1 MKSKELDQFMCDWY
15 PSDYEVAINANW
27 LQEQLRELAKANR
40 SISVL
45 KNRIET
51 LETISILNST
61 IEYRINVKG

>member
-1 MKSKELDQFMCDWY
+1 MCDWY
-15 PSDYEVAINANW
+15 PYDYEVAINANW

-45 KNRIET
+45 KNRIEI

>member
-1 MKSKELDQFMCDWY
+1 MCDWY
-15 PSDYEVAINANW
+15 PNDYEVAINANW

-45 KNRIET
+45 KNRIEI

>member
-1 MKSKELDQFMCDWY
+1 LKSKELDQFMCDWY
-15 PSDYEVAINANW
+15 PNDYEVAINANW

-45 KNRIET
+45 KNRIEI